1 MVFLKIDSD
10 ISGFTLIEVLVAMT
24 IMAISLTIVMGLFS
38 GGLRSKK
45 RAFDYDT
52 AVELAK
58 NKMQEIL
65 LVQSC
70 ELGTQEGDF
79 HNGYSWEIEVILD
92 EPESTN
98 FKIKSARN
106 YKMLIIK
113 LKILWEHGDKTKIY
127 SISTLKMEEKKAFS
141 RVHPS

>member
-1 MVFLKIDSD
+1 MVFLKVDSD
-10 ISGFTLIEVLVAMT
+10 ISGFTLIEVLVAMM

-65 LVQSC
+65 LAQSC
-70 ELGTQEGDF
+70 ELGIQEGDF
-79 HNGYSWEIEVILD
+79 QNGYSWKIEVILD
-92 EPESTN
+92 EPESAN
-98 FKIKSARN
+98 FKVKPVQN
-106 YKMLIIK
+106 YKILIIN

-141 RVHPS
+141 RVHSS